1 MEVQLPGCHSAQSAV
16 CPNSGECLLWAIA
29 FVVKA
34 LTLLCTRHVCLAL
47 LRKLG
52 GRGIC
57 GGELGTHGPDGGVER
72 GGGNGSG
79 GRGRATISDH
89 AVRSPCMMKVEGPY
103 ACPKVDVEP
112 ARAPC

>member
-16 CPNSGECLLWAIA
+16 YPHSGECLLWAIA

-52 GRGIC
+52 GRGI
-57 GGELGTHGPDGGVER
+57 
-72 GGGNGSG
+72 
-79 GRGRATISDH
+79 
-89 AVRSPCMMKVEGPY
+89 
-103 ACPKVDVEP
+103 
-112 ARAPC
+112 